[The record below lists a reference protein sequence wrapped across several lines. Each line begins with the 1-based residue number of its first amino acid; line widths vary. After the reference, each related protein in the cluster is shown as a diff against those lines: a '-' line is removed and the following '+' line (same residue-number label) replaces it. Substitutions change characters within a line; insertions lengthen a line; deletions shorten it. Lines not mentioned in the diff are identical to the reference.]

1 MGYNLGDFPERINR
15 SENEKEKVE
24 SKMNAFALTGF
35 DNFNEAKAPEKPK
48 GEINTR
54 GLFDKTD
61 FTDNVAY
68 NVVDVPIEYLKN
80 DPNNNFRPLV
90 GEKRE
95 ELKQSI
101 LEHGIQTPLMVRRKG
116 QKYEIICGNNRK
128 SIAEE
133 LDMKMLPCIIKEVD
147 DYEASILAGID
158 NINRREEISDIEKGW
173 AFRRAYDALVQ
184 KKGGNDKV
192 EKGRMRNDEF
202 STDSPNPHEG
212 DLVNEGAI
220 SPSPLAGDLVNE
232 GKTESKIAKDFGVSK
247 NTIFRKMRLTHLIDE
262 MLELFENKKIS
273 QEVAVELSYL
283 KPIQQRHTI
292 AEMSKYKKI
301 PVECAKD
308 LHKEAE
314 NNPEMGVDDISNIF
328 YKYYQMEKEQKP
340 KAKSRRYSLADE
352 LFPSYLIDPKERL
365 EYVEEILRKALEK
378 QPNLD

>member
-15 SENEKEKVE
+15 SETEKEKAE

-35 DNFNEAKAPEKPK
+35 DNFNESKAPEKTNS
-48 GEINTR
+48 EINTR

-68 NVVDVPIEYLKN
+68 NVVDVPIEYLQN

-101 LEHGIQTPLMVRRKG
+101 SEHGIQTPLMVRRKG

-173 AFRRAYDALVQ
+173 AFRRAYEALVQ

-192 EKGRMRNDEF
+192 EKGRIRNDEF
-202 STDSPNPHEG
+202 STDSPSVHAEHLEEDSSN
-212 DLVNEGAI
+212 
-220 SPSPLAGDLVNE
+220 SPSVHAEHLVSDD
-232 GKTESKIAKDFGVSK
+232 KTRGLVAKDFGVSSA
-247 NTIFRKMRLTHLIDE
+247 TLHRKMRITYLIDE

-292 AEMSKYKKI
+292 AEMTKYKKI
-301 PVECAKD
+301 PVECAKE
-308 LHKEAE
+308 LHKESE
-314 NNPEMGVDDISNIF
+314 SNPDMGVDDISDIF

-340 KAKSRRYSLADE
+340 KAKARRYSLADE
-352 LFPSYLIDPKERL
+352 LFPSYLVDPKERL

-378 QPNLD
+378 QANLG

>member
-24 SKMNAFALTGF
+24 SKMNAFAITGF
-35 DNFNEAKAPEKPK
+35 DNFNETKAPERPK

-101 LEHGIQTPLMVRRKG
+101 SEHGIQTPLMVRRKG

-184 KKGGNDKV
+184 KKGGYDNV
-192 EKGRMRNDEF
+192 IKGR
-202 STDSPNPHEG
+202 
-212 DLVNEGAI
+212 
-220 SPSPLAGDLVNE
+220 
-232 GKTESKIAKDFGVSK
+232 TESTQDIDLSNVQHELSINSSEESNVQHELSIETDDTRGLVAKDFGVSSA
-247 NTIFRKMRLTHLIDE
+247 TLHRKMRLTYLIDE

-283 KPIQQRHTI
+283 NTIQQRHTI

-314 NNPEMGVDDISNIF
+314 SNPDMGVDDISNIF

-340 KAKSRRYSLADE
+340 KAKARRYSLADE
-352 LFPSYLIDPKERL
+352 LFPSYLVDPRERL

-378 QPNLD
+378 QANLG

>member
-24 SKMNAFALTGF
+24 SKMNAFAITGF
-35 DNFNEAKAPEKPK
+35 DNFNETKAPERPK

-101 LEHGIQTPLMVRRKG
+101 SEHGIQTPLMVRRKG

-128 SIAEE
+128 SVAEE

-173 AFRRAYDALVQ
+173 AFRRAYDALVKKSTDYL
-184 KKGGNDKV
+184 KKGNSPCSHDGNT
-192 EKGRMRNDEF
+192 G
-202 STDSPNPHEG
+202 
-212 DLVNEGAI
+212 NEERTGSI
-220 SPSPLAGDLVNE
+220 
-232 GKTESKIAKDFGVSK
+232 IAKDFGVSK

-283 KPIQQRHTI
+283 NTIQQRHTI

-314 NNPEMGVDDISNIF
+314 SNPDMGVDDISNIF

-340 KAKSRRYSLADE
+340 KAKARRYSLADE
-352 LFPSYLIDPKERL
+352 LFPSYLVDPKERL
-365 EYVEEILRKALEK
+365 EYVEEVLRKALEK
-378 QPNLD
+378 QPNLG

>member
-24 SKMNAFALTGF
+24 SKMNAFAITGF
-35 DNFNEAKAPEKPK
+35 DNFNETKAPERPK

-101 LEHGIQTPLMVRRKG
+101 SEHGIQTPLMVRRKG

-128 SIAEE
+128 SVAEE

-202 STDSPNPHEG
+202 STDSPKFHAETLDRSDISPKFLAET
-212 DLVNEGAI
+212 LVN
-220 SPSPLAGDLVNE
+220 DDT
-232 GKTESKIAKDFGVSK
+232 KKIVAKDFGVSS
-247 NTIFRKMRLTHLIDE
+247 TTVFRKMRITYLIDE

-292 AEMSKYKKI
+292 AEMTKYKKI

-314 NNPEMGVDDISNIF
+314 SNPDMGVDDISNIF

-340 KAKSRRYSLADE
+340 KAKARRYSLADE
-352 LFPSYLIDPKERL
+352 LFPSYLVDPKERL
-365 EYVEEILRKALEK
+365 EYVEEVLRKALEK
-378 QPNLD
+378 QPNLG